1 MNDYNARFKKAF
13 DHLRY
18 IKRTEN
24 VATLAESLGR
34 SRSNLSTMMNKDCG
48 ITEEVML
55 KLGYVYRDV
64 LNTEWL
70 MSGDGDMLKTDARD
84 KTPDLMIQE
93 RTKSSNT
100 GIPFFPDLPVTGGSV
115 MQYNDLKVHDTTCS
129 IDLPF
134 TKTAEFCFPVLG
146 CSMKPTVK
154 EGDMVGVVH
163 VNGFESCNPD
173 RIYLI
178 ITRDNE
184 RMIKRINR
192 YDKENNCIWL
202 VSDNPQ
208 YEPFPIYIDNIVD
221 VYKVVWKI
229 SFETM

>member
-1 MNDYNARFKKAF
+1 
-13 DHLRY
+13 
-18 IKRTEN
+18 
-24 VATLAESLGR
+24 
-34 SRSNLSTMMNKDCG
+34 
-48 ITEEVML
+48 
-55 KLGYVYRDV
+55 
-64 LNTEWL
+64 
-70 MSGDGDMLKTDARD
+70 
-84 KTPDLMIQE
+84 
-93 RTKSSNT
+93 
-100 GIPFFPDLPVTGGSV
+100 
-115 MQYNDLKVHDTTCS
+115 
-129 IDLPF
+129 
-134 TKTAEFCFPVLG
+134 
-146 CSMKPTVK
+146 
-154 EGDMVGVVH
+154 MVGVVH

-192 YDKENNCIWL
+192 YDKENSCIWL

>member
-1 MNDYNARFKKAF
+1 METPKERIKQFMAHLKMGQKAF
-13 DHLRY
+13 EDRCGLSNGY
-18 IKRTEN
+18 INNIKEN
-24 VATLAESLGR
+24 IGAGK
-34 SRSNLSTMMNKDCG
+34 LSQVTKAFP
-48 ITEEVML
+48 E
-55 KLGYVYRDV
+55 

-70 MSGDGDMLKTDARD
+70 LTGKGDMLKDSTNF
-84 KTPDLMIQE
+84 E
-93 RTKSSNT
+93 RIINNV
-100 GIPFFPDLPVTGGSV
+100 PFYADLPVSGGSI
-115 MQYNDLKVHDTTCS
+115 MQYNDIKGYSTPCS
-129 IDLPF
+129 INLPF
-134 TKTAEFCFPVLG
+134 TKTAEFSFPVIG
-146 CSMKPTVK
+146 CSMQPTVK

-163 VNGFESCNPD
+163 IDGFESCNPD

>member
-1 MNDYNARFKKAF
+1 MDRKYRINQAFAYLLSKGMVKDKKAVAVKMGYKSERPSNVYSAF
-13 DHLRY
+13 NGNERY
-18 IKRTEN
+18 LTDEFLMRFNNAFGNMFNYKWLIGESGSDMMLAGQS
-24 VATLAESLGR
+24 VALAHKES
-34 SRSNLSTMMNKDCG
+34 
-48 ITEEVML
+48 V
-55 KLGYVYRDV
+55 
-64 LNTEWL
+64 
-70 MSGDGDMLKTDARD
+70 
-84 KTPDLMIQE
+84 
-93 RTKSSNT
+93 
-100 GIPFFPDLPVTGGSV
+100 PFFADLPVSGGSV
-115 MQYNDLKVHDTTCS
+115 MQYNDIKEFTSVSS
-129 IDLPF
+129 INLPF
-134 TKTAEFCFPVLG
+134 TKSAEFSFPVIG
-146 CSMKPTVK
+146 CSMQPTIK
-154 EGDMVGVVH
+154 EGDIVGVTY
-163 VNGFESCNPD
+163 VNSFESCNPD